1 MQVDVKRWL
10 SRREGDWQELKKLLE
25 RLEQQGLPHLS
36 AREIRRLASLYRVVS
51 GDLARA
57 RTFGLSPVLIQ
68 DLQNLTSRSY
78 SQIYQGSRR
87 QEWQA
92 IGQFYRWQLPQV
104 LRQTWA
110 YWATAAGM
118 FALGALIGWWY
129 GWQDSSFQSLLL
141 PQYLIDQVRERGEL
155 WTGSI
160 LGNEPWAASNIM
172 VNNLSVSFRAIAGGI
187 TGGVLT
193 TYFMFFNG
201 LLLGVIGS
209 LVGAYG
215 LAYPF
220 WAFVAPHGALELP
233 AIFLAGGAGLLI
245 GRALLFPGR
254 WGRGAA
260 LQVYGAQ
267 AAQLVYGIVPLLVI
281 AGVIE
286 GFFSPSEVIP
296 LSLKYLVGLALLSNL
311 IWYGLWEPPASS
323 SPSSE
328 SGQLS
333 QESVE

>member
-1 MQVDVKRWL
+1 MDVKRWL
-10 SRREGDWQELKKLLE
+10 SRREADWQELKALLE
-25 RLEQQGLPHLS
+25 RLEQRGLSHLS

-92 IGQFYRWQLPQV
+92 IGRFYRWGLPLV
-104 LRQTWA
+104 LRQTCP
-110 YWATAAGM
+110 YWATAAGILV
-118 FALGALIGWWY
+118 LGGLIGWWY
-129 GWQDSSFQSLLL
+129 GWRDSSFPALLL
-141 PQYLIDQVRERGEL
+141 PQDLITQVRERGEL

-160 LGNEPWAASNIM
+160 LGNEPWVASNIM
-172 VNNLSVSFRAIAGGI
+172 VNNLSVSFRVIAGGI
-187 TGGVLT
+187 TGGLLT
-193 TYFMFFNG
+193 SYFLFVNG

-209 LVGAYG
+209 LVGEYG

-233 AIFLAGGAGLLI
+233 AICLAGGAGLLI

-254 WGRGAA
+254 WGRGTA
-260 LQVYGAQ
+260 LQIYGAQ

-286 GFFSPSEVIP
+286 GFFSPSEAIP
-296 LSLKYLVGLALLSNL
+296 AGLKYLVGLALLSNL
-311 IWYGLWEPPASS
+311 VWYGLWEPAAGH

-328 SGQLS
+328 SGQLPR
-333 QESVE
+333 QSVQ